1 MALEDDP
8 PPGPLGL
15 FLGFWQDE
23 TVVIRSPLA
32 PAEALTALSGQVDPL
47 FTLFGKRPARGHVG
61 AGGGWIRRRISGRN
75 SAQSVL
81 RFEVEPEGSGSRIA
95 CHIGASW
102 FSRGFLIFWMGGIIL
117 SSGRATLSSLS
128 SGQYLVPAVLS
139 GMLLF
144 GGLLVVFGR
153 WLARG
158 DKPFL
163 VDLVVGTVDGR
174 VERPR
179 G

>member
-1 MALEDDP
+1 MALEDAP

-15 FLGFWQDE
+15 FLGFWRDD

-32 PAEALTALSGQVDPL
+32 PTEALTALSGLVDPP
-47 FTLFGKRPARGHVG
+47 FTVFRKRPAAGYVG
-61 AGGGWIRRRISGRN
+61 GRGGWLRKRINHKN
-75 SAQSVL
+75 SFQSVL
-81 RFEVEPEGSGSRIA
+81 RFDVEPEGAGSRVV
-95 CHIGASW
+95 CHIGAPW

-117 SSGRATLSSLS
+117 ISGGTTLSSLS
-128 SGQYLVPAVLS
+128 SGQYLDPAMLF

-163 VDLVVGTVDGR
+163 VDLVVRTVEGR

>member
-1 MALEDDP
+1 MALEDTP
-8 PPGPLGL
+8 PPGPLSL

-32 PAEALTALSGQVDPL
+32 PVEALTALSGEVDPL
-47 FTLFGKRPARGHVG
+47 FTFFGKRPARGHVG
-61 AGGGWIRRRISGRN
+61 AGGGWLRKRVNHRN
-75 SAQSVL
+75 SFQSVM
-81 RFEVEPEGSGSRIA
+81 RFDVEPEGAGSRII
-95 CHIGASW
+95 CRIGAPW
-102 FSRGFLIFWMGGIIL
+102 FARGFMILWMGGITLI
-117 SSGRATLSSLS
+117 GGGITLSTIV
-128 SGQYLVPAVLS
+128 SGHYVLAVVPL

-144 GGLLVVFGR
+144 GALLVVFGR

-163 VDLVVGTVDGR
+163 VDLVAGTVDGR

-179 G
+179 R